1 MTSVED
7 PPRSVRRPRR
17 DGARERLLD
26 ALRAAGQVSRV
37 ELAALTGLTEA
48 SVSTTVKRLLS
59 EGVVVEAGR
68 TRTGGKPRTLLQ
80 LDPGGRTAVGID
92 LATTTVTY
100 VLTSQTGG
108 VLARLTRR
116 FAPVDGSAEPATDD
130 LAARLASDVDQL
142 LTKSGQDRGTCLGI
156 GLVWG
161 GPGGGLLRRT
171 GRESDPADPAR
182 PAAGAVGAVDGERL
196 RRSLQRVTGW
206 PVLVENDATAAA
218 VGEYWVARVENSR
231 SFAALYLGA
240 GLGAGIVIDGAA
252 HRGSRGHAG
261 EFGHVCVV
269 VDGPPCPCG
278 GSGCLE
284 VMAGPETVVA
294 RALADPDA
302 RREAGLERVA
312 RRALLTDFSAVARAA
327 RTGGQACRAIL
338 DDSARYVAA
347 AAETL
352 VNLFDLDLLV
362 LTGPGFAAAPA
373 IYGSAITA
381 RIGASSSR
389 VWGRPV
395 TVTVST
401 AAATGPA
408 VGAAALLL
416 QDRLTR

>member
-1 MTSVED
+1 MTSVQE
-7 PPRSVRRPRR
+7 PAVVRRPARASAR
-17 DGARERLLD
+17 TGARERLLD

-37 ELAALTGLTEA
+37 ELAVLTGLTEA
-48 SVSTTVKRLLS
+48 SVSTTVKRLLA
-59 EGVVVEAGR
+59 EGVVVEVGR

-116 FAPVDGSAEPATDD
+116 FSPTTDTAD
-130 LAARLASDVDQL
+130 LAARLAADVDRL
-142 LTKSGQDRGTCLGI
+142 LDKSGTERGTCLGI

-161 GPGGGLLRRT
+161 GPDAGLLRRT
-171 GRESDPADPAR
+171 GRESV
-182 PAAGAVGAVDGERL
+182 AGETATVDGAGLSEAL
-196 RRSLQRVTGW
+196 SRVTGW

-218 VGEYWVARVENSR
+218 VGEYWVARVDASR

-240 GLGAGIVIDGAA
+240 GLGAGIVLDGVA
-252 HRGSRGHAG
+252 HRGARGLAG

-269 VDGPPCPCG
+269 VDGPPCSCG
-278 GSGCLE
+278 GTGCLE
-284 VMAGPETVVA
+284 VVAGPEVVVR
-294 RALADPDA
+294 RALADPRA
-302 RREAGLERVA
+302 CEEAGLDTTA
-312 RRALLTDFSAVARAA
+312 RRALLTDFSAIARAA
-327 RTGGQACRAIL
+327 RSGGAACRAIL

-352 VNLFDLDLLV
+352 VNLFDVDLLV

-373 IYGSAITA
+373 LYSSAITD
-381 RIGASSSR
+381 RVGAGASR

-401 AAATGPA
+401 AAATAPA